1 MHKVFINNKPL
12 FFEDVYSNL
21 DNLNRN
27 YSVLSESEFS
37 LNDVINKFESDSISG
52 IIYLCARPDA
62 A

>member
-27 YSVLSESEFS
+27 YLVLSESEFS
-37 LNDVINKFESDSISG
+37 INDVINKFETDSASTST
-52 IIYLCARPDA
+52 Y
-62 A
+62 